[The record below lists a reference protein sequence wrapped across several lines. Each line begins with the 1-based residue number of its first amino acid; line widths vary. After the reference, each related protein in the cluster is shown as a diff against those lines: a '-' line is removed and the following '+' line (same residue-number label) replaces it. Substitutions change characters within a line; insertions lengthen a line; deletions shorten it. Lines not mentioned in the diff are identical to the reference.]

1 MRPRTAPSPQS
12 HRLRAGA
19 GARIRTHH
27 RISNHTAGTARAVAA
42 LRALRV
48 PRSSPPSAVVGR
60 AAGTWWRRHGMA
72 CMRFSDSRVCR
83 TSTRGKRAAVTRRA
97 SARAAPHSARL
108 AAPHIAVQPRS
119 RLAFTARRRAGSSGL
134 NSYPYAVGVV
144 STVVAAPLPSPLSP
158 APRGGTSRRR
168 AGRGSE
174 TPTWTFRI
182 TGTKAHRQTKTT
194 HRRPRLKS
202 PFTKHYGNVKKRKTR
217 LLTLLSRLGL
227 RMDTA
232 HSTAHRGRLESRGS
246 MHRANSWFHAMRV
259 ALGAC
264 AMRAAGSTMPRG
276 VVGSPPGVCPPP
288 RRTRPAAPHASTHY
302 SGSSAF

>member
-1 MRPRTAPSPQS
+1 MAWHACGFRSVVF
-12 HRLRAGA
+12 AGPV
-19 GARIRTHH
+19 
-27 RISNHTAGTARAVAA
+27 RAVTPDAHPRRGAA
-42 LRALRV
+42 FGAI
-48 PRSSPPSAVVGR
+48 GR
-60 AAGTWWRRHGMA
+60 AAHRSSRFNRVHG
-72 CMRFSDSRVCR
+72 S
-83 TSTRGKRAAVTRRA
+83 
-97 SARAAPHSARL
+97 
-108 AAPHIAVQPRS
+108 RS
-119 RLAFTARRRAGSSGL
+119 RLAVARVRPVLTLIPMRSRSEWCRRWCASRG
-134 NSYPYAVGVV
+134 P
-144 STVVAAPLPSPLSP
+144 SP
-158 APRGGTSRRR
+158 APRGTRLASSRGPRLERRR
-168 AGRGSE
+168 RG
-174 TPTWTFRI
+174 FRI
-182 TGTKAHRQTKTT
+182 TGKAHRQTKTT

-232 HSTAHRGRLESRGS
+232 HSTAHRGRLGSRGS
-246 MHRANSWFHAMRV
+246 THRATSWFHAMRV

>member
-1 MRPRTAPSPQS
+1 MGDGNRGSSPNDTIESSHRGDRPPSPLPP
-12 HRLRAGA
+12 R
-19 GARIRTHH
+19 
-27 RISNHTAGTARAVAA
+27 
-42 LRALRV
+42 LRV

-60 AAGTWWRRHGMA
+60 AAGTWWRRHGLA
-72 CMRFSDSRVCR
+72 CMRFSVSRGLPDQYG
-83 TSTRGKRAAVTRRA
+83 TRGNARRA
-97 SARAAPHSARL
+97 SAPRRRIRRDWPRRTSV
-108 AAPHIAVQPRS
+108 IAVQPRS

-134 NSYPYAVGVV
+134 NSYPYAVPVGVV
-144 STVVAAPLPSPLSP
+144 STVVRLSGPSP
-158 APRGGTSRRR
+158 APRGTRLASSRGPRLERRR
-168 AGRGSE
+168 RG
-174 TPTWTFRI
+174 FRI
-182 TGTKAHRQTKTT
+182 TGKAHRQTKTT

-232 HSTAHRGRLESRGS
+232 HSTAHRGRLGSRGS
-246 MHRANSWFHAMRV
+246 THRATSWFHAMRV

>member
-1 MRPRTAPSPQS
+1 MAWHACGFRTVVF
-12 HRLRAGA
+12 AGPV
-19 GARIRTHH
+19 
-27 RISNHTAGTARAVAA
+27 AV
-42 LRALRV
+42 
-48 PRSSPPSAVVGR
+48 
-60 AAGTWWRRHGMA
+60 RR
-72 CMRFSDSRVCR
+72 R
-83 TSTRGKRAAVTRRA
+83 KRAVTRRA
-97 SARAAPHSARL
+97 SA
-108 AAPHIAVQPRS
+108 PRRRIRRDWPRRTSRFNRVHGSLS
-119 RLAFTARRRAGSSGL
+119 RLAVARVRPVLTLIPMRSEWCRRWCA
-134 NSYPYAVGVV
+134 
-144 STVVAAPLPSPLSP
+144 SPLSP

-182 TGTKAHRQTKTT
+182 TGKAHRQTKTT